1 MAFIRPVTF
10 AFGLSGKDNYLERD
24 NGDLEKKRSPK
35 CSSTMMVAYRVT
47 LFDEILFERD
57 ILSLSRDLSS
67 KSSSKREP
75 LLHKRQVCGLANGRV
90 SLEV

>member
-1 MAFIRPVTF
+1 
-10 AFGLSGKDNYLERD
+10 
-24 NGDLEKKRSPK
+24 
-35 CSSTMMVAYRVT
+35 MMVAYRVT